1 MFQNDTEL
9 DKYCSGAHKGRPQQL
24 EDPVYPRGK
33 VLFNNPQVPDS
44 GTLRRC
50 HKPCIP
56 CLFLYTPASR
66 GISGTLQTLQKG
78 VWEGVQNAVLRG
90 PQTGIYRVLH
100 GWCMPATYY
109 PEICHVVC
117 TPGPSVHRYPTVP
130 TCNDTSI
137 HYIRVY
143 TCVYT

>member
-24 EDPVYPRGK
+24 EDPVYPRGN
-33 VLFNNPQVPDS
+33 VLFNNPQVPES

-66 GISGTLQTLQKG
+66 GISGTLQNPPKG
-78 VWEGVQNAVLRG
+78 CMGRG
-90 PQTGIYRVLH
+90 PECR
-100 GWCMPATYY
+100 
-109 PEICHVVC
+109 PETSPNRYIQGPTWLEAVC
-117 TPGPSVHRYPTVP
+117 CIVP
-130 TCNDTSI
+130 CDIPCSMHTKD
-137 HYIRVY
+137 
-143 TCVYT
+143 